1 MTVLPAHEREAIEEI
16 FDTLEREVAVR
27 LEVGP
32 VETPVAL
39 LVAGGRELDA
49 CAETRALVEAVAGV
63 SDRVRLEVIER
74 AEPGAYPALTIGPG
88 LVYLGLPWGYEL
100 ATLVHGIAAAG
111 RHDSS
116 LQPATLERLAGVE
129 EDVAIDV
136 FVTPT

>member
-1 MTVLPAHEREAIEEI
+1 MLPAHEREAVAEI
-16 FDTLEREVAVR
+16 FDTLEREVSLR
-27 LEVGP
+27 LELGP

-49 CAETRALVEAVAGV
+49 CAETRALVEAVAAV
-63 SDRVRLEVIER
+63 SDQVQLEVIER
-74 AEPGAYPALTIGPG
+74 VEPGAYPALTIGPG

-111 RHDSS
+111 RRDSS
-116 LQPATLERLAGVE
+116 LQPSTLERLAALD